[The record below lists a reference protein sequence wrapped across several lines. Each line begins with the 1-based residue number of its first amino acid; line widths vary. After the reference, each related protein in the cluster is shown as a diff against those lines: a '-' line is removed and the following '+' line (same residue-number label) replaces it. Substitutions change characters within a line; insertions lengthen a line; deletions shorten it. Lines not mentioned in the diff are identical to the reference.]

1 VSART
6 DLRFPSLPVC
16 LHLVS
21 TVCVFV
27 CAVRSR
33 RERESQHRLLTP
45 FTPFPMGPY
54 MYAPIYL
61 PPHYHH
67 DKR

>member
-1 VSART
+1 VPGLNA
-6 DLRFPSLPVC
+6 DLHCCQCVRI
-16 LHLVS
+16 LVS

-33 RERESQHRLLTP
+33 RERESQHRLVTP